1 MFNVLVNSKVF
12 KIMFIALI
20 AIFLVSKASSEVP
33 YDLRVHQSSLSD
45 GLLTSYISLTD
56 NKGDLIIELKQQD
69 ITVSYGE
76 NLGEIESFNFY
87 DQSKEGI
94 GFIFLVDISK
104 SITKE
109 NFDLV
114 KSSIITWINS
124 MSSLD
129 KVSLISFGEEV
140 NILQDFSDN
149 KELLISSIEKLERTD
164 LETRLNDALMTSQ
177 EIASIKRDDL
187 PRRKAIICLT
197 DGLDEYIGGVT
208 REELLNSFQ
217 DRRTAIY
224 SIGFTEIQNE
234 EELEGINNIAVLS
247 RLSGGVFIDANEA
260 SIEGAY
266 NIARERVTNTF
277 VINSSCSSCIYDG
290 KKINFNVS
298 VALDGYELN
307 TQSPITL
314 IPFQEE
320 LSKNQKSYT
329 YLWPLTAVILLLTG
343 IYLYSRNKRKVDAG
357 AFEDGLGGSFEE
369 DSLEDTTLPVEDS
382 VSINK
387 KEVKLAP
394 ISSGVNEVLLQIG
407 ISPVVLGR
415 SSNADVTISGEKE
428 ISGKH
433 CEVSIEQERLFV
445 SDLDSKNGTSVNG
458 VMISTRHPLDPQ
470 DILGIGRIEF
480 RVIYDVET
488 KSS

>member
-1 MFNVLVNSKVF
+1 
-12 KIMFIALI
+12 
-20 AIFLVSKASSEVP
+20 
-33 YDLRVHQSSLSD
+33 
-45 GLLTSYISLTD
+45 
-56 NKGDLIIELKQQD
+56 
-69 ITVSYGE
+69 
-76 NLGEIESFNFY
+76 
-87 DQSKEGI
+87 
-94 GFIFLVDISK
+94 
-104 SITKE
+104 
-109 NFDLV
+109 
-114 KSSIITWINS
+114 
-124 MSSLD
+124 
-129 KVSLISFGEEV
+129 
-140 NILQDFSDN
+140 
-149 KELLISSIEKLERTD
+149 
-164 LETRLNDALMTSQ
+164 
-177 EIASIKRDDL
+177 
-187 PRRKAIICLT
+187 
-197 DGLDEYIGGVT
+197 
-208 REELLNSFQ
+208 
-217 DRRTAIY
+217 
-224 SIGFTEIQNE
+224 
-234 EELEGINNIAVLS
+234 
-247 RLSGGVFIDANEA
+247 
-260 SIEGAY
+260 
-266 NIARERVTNTF
+266 
-277 VINSSCSSCIYDG
+277 
-290 KKINFNVS
+290 S

-470 DILGIGRIEF
+470 DILGIG
-480 RVIYDVET
+480 
-488 KSS
+488 